1 KWITFHPSLTPLA
14 HCAMPGAYQPQSLSG
29 IICRVVWLTF
39 SVGRSFPLD
48 SSSPKETSRYLVFSK
63 FKKKTRRVA
72 TEIKKFEKRDLAQA
86 VIGVGVMV
94 DFISRIMSVLAD
106 SWGCWCGLPIDEKT
120 SNYLAYYL

>member
-1 KWITFHPSLTPLA
+1 
-14 HCAMPGAYQPQSLSG
+14 M
-29 IICRVVWLTF
+29 
-39 SVGRSFPLD
+39 
-48 SSSPKETSRYLVFSK
+48 VFSK

-106 SWGCWCGLPIDEKT
+106 SWGCWCGLPVDEKT
-120 SNYLAYYL
+120 SYYLACYL

>member
-1 KWITFHPSLTPLA
+1 
-14 HCAMPGAYQPQSLSG
+14 M
-29 IICRVVWLTF
+29 
-39 SVGRSFPLD
+39 
-48 SSSPKETSRYLVFSK
+48 VFSK

-106 SWGCWCGLPIDEKT
+106 SWACWCGLPIDEKT
-120 SNYLAYYL
+120 SNYLACYL

>member
-1 KWITFHPSLTPLA
+1 MF
-14 HCAMPGAYQPQSLSG
+14 G
-29 IICRVVWLTF
+29 V
-39 SVGRSFPLD
+39 
-48 SSSPKETSRYLVFSK
+48 

-106 SWGCWCGLPIDEKT
+106 SWDCGCCLPIDEKK
-120 SNYLAYYL
+120 SVID